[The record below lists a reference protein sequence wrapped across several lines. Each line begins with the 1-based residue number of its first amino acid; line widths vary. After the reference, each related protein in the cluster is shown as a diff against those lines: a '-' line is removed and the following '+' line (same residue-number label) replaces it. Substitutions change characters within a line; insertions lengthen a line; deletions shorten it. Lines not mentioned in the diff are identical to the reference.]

1 MDELQEMREQMA
13 ALKKQLNKQEVVND
27 RQIRNMLSHKK
38 KSVDKNIWIAGVCGL
53 FTIIVGNY
61 FFYQM
66 GLSTWFLI
74 GTILFML
81 ACFLGTVIP
90 HMWVRK
96 EDIRTGNLLAVA
108 KQTRR
113 LRKLYKD
120 WEIIGIVL
128 SIIWV
133 GWLFAE
139 LASAVDDKQLLY
151 TLIGGCIFGGII
163 GGIVG
168 LRVSRKT
175 INTLDEMIQDIETTS
190 NLDGEEKVE
199 EVKE

>member
-1 MDELQEMREQMA
+1 
-13 ALKKQLNKQEVVND
+13 
-27 RQIRNMLSHKK
+27 
-38 KSVDKNIWIAGVCGL
+38 
-53 FTIIVGNY
+53 
-61 FFYQM
+61 
-66 GLSTWFLI
+66 
-74 GTILFML
+74 
-81 ACFLGTVIP
+81 
-90 HMWVRK
+90 
-96 EDIRTGNLLAVA
+96 VA

-128 SIIWV
+128 SIIWA

-151 TLIGGCIFGGII
+151 GLIGGCIFGGII

>member
-13 ALKKQLNKQEVVND
+13 ALKEKMNAQEMVND
-27 RQIRNMLSHKK
+27 RLIRDILIKKK
-38 KSVDKNIWIAGVCGL
+38 KSVDKNIWLVGICGL
-53 FTIIVGNY
+53 FVITFGNY
-61 FFYQM
+61 VFYQM

-74 GTILFML
+74 GTTVLML
-81 ACFLGTVIP
+81 ASFLLTIIP
-90 HMWVRK
+90 HNWVK
-96 EDIRTGNLLAVA
+96 KADIQSGNLLVAA
-108 KQTRR
+108 KQARR

-120 WEIIGIVL
+120 WEII
-128 SIIWV
+128 SIILVIIWA

-151 TLIGGCIFGGII
+151 ALIGGCIFGGII

-168 LRVSRKT
+168 LRLSRKT

-190 NLDGEEKVE
+190 NLEGEEKVE

>member
-13 ALKKQLNKQEVVND
+13 ALKEKLNKQEVVND

-38 KSVDKNIWIAGVCGL
+38 KSVDKNIWLVGICGL
-53 FTIIVGNY
+53 FAATIGNWV
-61 FFYQM
+61 FSNL
-66 GLSTWFLI
+66 GVSTWFLI
-74 GTILFML
+74 GTTVLML
-81 ACFLGTVIP
+81 ASFLLTIIP
-90 HMWVRK
+90 HNWVK
-96 EDIRTGNLLAVA
+96 KADIQSGNLLVAA
-108 KQTRR
+108 KQARR

-120 WEIIGIVL
+120 WEII
-128 SIIWV
+128 SIILVIIWAA
-133 GWLFAE
+133 WLFIEFTAAIE
-139 LASAVDDKQLLY
+139 DKQMLYSLIGASA
-151 TLIGGCIFGGII
+151 IGGII

-190 NLDGEEKVE
+190 DLDGEEKVE

>member
-1 MDELQEMREQMA
+1 MDELQEMREQLA
-13 ALKKQLNKQEVVND
+13 ALKEKLNKQEVVND
-27 RQIRNMLSHKK
+27 RLIRDVLIKKK
-38 KSVDKNIWIAGVCGL
+38 KSVDKNIWFVGICGL
-53 FTIIVGNY
+53 ITITIGNWT
-61 FFYQM
+61 FFDL
-66 GLSTWFLI
+66 GVSTWFLI
-74 GTILFML
+74 GTTVLML
-81 ACFLGTVIP
+81 VSFLLTIIP
-90 HMWVRK
+90 HNWVK
-96 EDIRTGNLLAVA
+96 KADIQSGNLLVAA
-108 KQTRR
+108 KQARR

-128 SIIWV
+128 SIIWA

-151 TLIGGCIFGGII
+151 TLIGGGIFGGII

>member
-13 ALKKQLNKQEVVND
+13 ALKEKLNKQEVVND

-53 FTIIVGNY
+53 FVITFGNY
-61 FFYQM
+61 NFYQM

-74 GTILFML
+74 GTTLFML
-81 ACFLGTVIP
+81 AGVLATVIP
-90 HMWVRK
+90 HMWVKK

-139 LASAVDDKQLLY
+139 LTSAVDDKQMLY

>member
-1 MDELQEMREQMA
+1 MDELQEMREQLA
-13 ALKKQLNKQEVVND
+13 ALKEKMNAQEMVND
-27 RQIRNMLSHKK
+27 RLIRDILIKKK
-38 KSVDKNIWIAGVCGL
+38 KSVDKNIWMVGICGL
-53 FTIIVGNY
+53 FTATIGNWT
-61 FFYQM
+61 FFDL
-66 GLSTWFLI
+66 GVSTWFLI
-74 GTILFML
+74 GTTVLML
-81 ACFLGTVIP
+81 ASFLLTIIP
-90 HMWVRK
+90 HNWVK
-96 EDIRTGNLLAVA
+96 KADIQSGNLLVAA
-108 KQTRR
+108 KQARR

>member
-1 MDELQEMREQMA
+1 MDELQEMRKQLA

>member
-13 ALKKQLNKQEVVND
+13 ALKEKLNKQEVVND
-27 RQIRNMLSHKK
+27 RLIRDVLIKKK
-38 KSVDKNIWIAGVCGL
+38 KSVDKNIWFVGVCGL
-53 FTIIVGNY
+53 FTITVGNWT
-61 FFYQM
+61 FFDL
-66 GLSTWFLI
+66 GVSTWFLI
-74 GTILFML
+74 GTTVLML
-81 ACFLGTVIP
+81 AGFLLTIIP
-90 HMWVRK
+90 HNWVK
-96 EDIRTGNLLAVA
+96 KADIQSGNLLVAA
-108 KQTRR
+108 KQARR

-151 TLIGGCIFGGII
+151 GLIGGCIFGGII

>member
-1 MDELQEMREQMA
+1 MDELQEMREQLA
-13 ALKKQLNKQEVVND
+13 ALKEKLNKQEVVND

-38 KSVDKNIWIAGVCGL
+38 KSVDKNIWIVGVCGL
-53 FTIIVGNY
+53 FSITVGNWT
-61 FFYQM
+61 FFDL
-66 GLSTWFLI
+66 GVSTWFLI
-74 GTILFML
+74 GTTVLML
-81 ACFLGTVIP
+81 VSFLLTIIP
-90 HMWVRK
+90 HNWVK
-96 EDIRTGNLLAVA
+96 KADIQSGNLLVAA
-108 KQTRR
+108 KQARR

-128 SIIWV
+128 SIIWA

-151 TLIGGCIFGGII
+151 GLIGGCIFGGII

-190 NLDGEEKVE
+190 DLEGEEKVE

>member
-1 MDELQEMREQMA
+1 
-13 ALKKQLNKQEVVND
+13 
-27 RQIRNMLSHKK
+27 
-38 KSVDKNIWIAGVCGL
+38 L
-53 FTIIVGNY
+53 FAITVGNWT
-61 FFYQM
+61 FFDL
-66 GLSTWFLI
+66 GVSTWFLI
-74 GTILFML
+74 GTTVLML
-81 ACFLGTVIP
+81 AGFLLTIIP
-90 HMWVRK
+90 HNWVK
-96 EDIRTGNLLAVA
+96 KADIQSGNLLVAA
-108 KQTRR
+108 KQARR

-139 LASAVDDKQLLY
+139 LASAVDNKPLLY
-151 TLIGGCIFGGII
+151 GLIGGGIFGGII